1 MEEKEIKRTI
11 KKLTCDILVSLQV
24 FSQADI
30 TNEDL
35 SLAEELFSQCDRLLY
50 DFKESRKVNFQINDC
65 VVDMSNEI
73 MTITDIIDGEARAA
87 NIYIPQ
93 QSRFRN
99 STSFTIALLSSLRH
113 ATPEEVKEY
122 KIALSFAKR
131 KRKPFRIFRGDLVKR
146 IDESKQFIVNTGNS
160 GNWSKRNFVSGDYE
174 LIATAEELK
183 EMASGNF
190 KF

>member
-1 MEEKEIKRTI
+1 MNEKKFKIMIE
-11 KKLTCDILVSLQV
+11 KLAWDFLVSLKV
-24 FSQADI
+24 FEREEIS
-30 TNEDL
+30 NEDL
-35 SLAEELFSQCDRLLY
+35 SLATELFAQCNGLLH
-50 DFKESRKVNFQINDC
+50 DFTESRKVNFQINDC
-65 VVDMSNEI
+65 VVDVSNEI
-73 MTITDIIDGEARAA
+73 MTITDIIDGEVRAA

-99 STSFTIALLSSLRH
+99 STSFTIALLSSLRY

-131 KRKPFRIFRGDLVKR
+131 KRKPFQIFQGDLLKR
-146 IDESKQFIVNTGNS
+146 IDESKQFIVNTGKS
-160 GNWSKRNFVSGDYE
+160 GSWSKRNFVSGDYE

>member
-1 MEEKEIKRTI
+1 M
-11 KKLTCDILVSLQV
+11 
-24 FSQADI
+24 
-30 TNEDL
+30 
-35 SLAEELFSQCDRLLY
+35 
-50 DFKESRKVNFQINDC
+50 
-65 VVDMSNEI
+65 
-73 MTITDIIDGEARAA
+73 
-87 NIYIPQ
+87 
-93 QSRFRN
+93 
-99 STSFTIALLSSLRH
+99 RH

-131 KRKPFRIFRGDLVKR
+131 KPFQIFQGDLVKR

>member
-1 MEEKEIKRTI
+1 MNEKKFKIMIE
-11 KKLTCDILVSLQV
+11 KLAWDFLVSLKV
-24 FSQADI
+24 FEREEIS
-30 TNEDL
+30 NEDL
-35 SLAEELFSQCDRLLY
+35 SLATELFAQCNGLLHY
-50 DFKESRKVNFQINDC
+50 FTESRKVNFQINDC

-73 MTITDIIDGEARAA
+73 MTITDIIDGEVRAA

-99 STSFTIALLSSLRH
+99 STSFTIALLSSLRY

-131 KRKPFRIFRGDLVKR
+131 KRKPFQIFQGDLVKR

>member
-11 KKLTCDILVSLQV
+11 KKLTCDILVSLKV
-24 FSQADI
+24 LSQADI

-50 DFKESRKVNFQINDC
+50 DFKESRKINFQINDC

-73 MTITDIIDGEARAA
+73 MTIEDILDDEAETK

-93 QSRFRN
+93 DSRFRN
-99 STSFTIALLSSLRH
+99 TSFTRVLSSLRY

-131 KRKPFRIFRGDLVKR
+131 KRKPFQIFQGDLVKR

>member
-1 MEEKEIKRTI
+1 MDEIKLKRTI
-11 KKLTCDILVSLQV
+11 NKLTCDILVGLKV
-24 FSQADI
+24 FSQEEI
-30 TNEDL
+30 SNEDL
-35 SLAEELFSQCDRLLY
+35 SLTTALFAQCNGLLY
-50 DFKESRKVNFQINDC
+50 DFTESRKVNFQINDC

-73 MTITDIIDGEARAA
+73 MIITDIIDDEAETE
-87 NIYIPQ
+87 NLYIPQ

-99 STSFTIALLSSLRH
+99 TSFTRVLSSLRY
-113 ATPEEVKEY
+113 ATPEEVQEY
-122 KIALSFAKR
+122 KIALSFLKR
-131 KRKPFRIFRGDLVKR
+131 KRNPFQIFQGDLVKR